1 MDTVFIGSS
10 SAAVG
15 VLNQLQSAGIL
26 VKLVVSRPDRKA
38 GRGKSATPTPVSH
51 YARSVELPLITPG
64 SWKDGTGLEE
74 IRRIRSA
81 VIVVASYGL
90 LLPSELLR
98 IPDHGVLNI
107 HPSLLPAY
115 RGPSP
120 VVTAVLEGAGV
131 TGVTVMELDE
141 GLDTGPI
148 VAQKEVR
155 IAENESAEFLEK
167 RLFTL
172 GAQILIET
180 LPGWASGK
188 ILARKQVE
196 AKATYTRRFN
206 KDDGQ
211 IDCTQTTAAI
221 INQIRAFD
229 PWPSTYVVWEGKLL
243 KILEA
248 TAGAD
253 VSMRETEHVAGTGLL
268 YKSADLSFPA
278 LKTSDGVLVLSKV
291 QLEGRR
297 AVAGWE
303 FLNGYPNFIGAHL

>member
-1 MDTVFIGSS
+1 
-10 SAAVG
+10 
-15 VLNQLQSAGIL
+15 
-26 VKLVVSRPDRKA
+26 
-38 GRGKSATPTPVSH
+38 
-51 YARSVELPLITPG
+51 
-64 SWKDGTGLEE
+64 
-74 IRRIRSA
+74 
-81 VIVVASYGL
+81 
-90 LLPSELLR
+90 
-98 IPDHGVLNI
+98 
-107 HPSLLPAY
+107 
-115 RGPSP
+115 
-120 VVTAVLEGAGV
+120 
-131 TGVTVMELDE
+131 MELDE
-141 GLDTGPI
+141 GVDTGPI

-155 IAENESAEFLEK
+155 IDEYESAEFLEK

-188 ILARKQVE
+188 ILAKKQVE

-253 VSMRETEHVAGTGLL
+253 VSLRETEHVAGTGLL